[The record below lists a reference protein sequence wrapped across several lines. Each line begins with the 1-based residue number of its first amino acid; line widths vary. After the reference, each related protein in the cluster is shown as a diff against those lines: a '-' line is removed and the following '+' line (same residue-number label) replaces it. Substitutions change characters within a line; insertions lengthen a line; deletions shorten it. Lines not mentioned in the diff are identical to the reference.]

1 MLRLVAVVLLF
12 SIATSPAL
20 AGPVILDTDLGDDI
34 DDTWALC
41 MLLGR
46 PELDVR
52 LVTTAA
58 GDAPAK
64 TRLIAKML
72 ERLGR
77 TDIPLGTGLSSKT
90 GNLNQA
96 KWLGDY
102 ALADYRG
109 TVHEDGVGAMIDAIR
124 ASDETV
130 TLLVLGPQMNLKAA
144 LDRAPDI
151 AQKAR
156 VVAMAGSVHIGYNGK
171 EGRQP
176 EWNVVCDVPAAK
188 AVFAAPWDIT
198 IAPLDL
204 CGTLILSG
212 EPYRRVAESK
222 SPRAQVVM
230 ENYAAWTNRA
240 QHPIDASS
248 VLFDTAAVY
257 LAMDEALCEMETVK
271 LIVDDKGNTVPD
283 ENGRPVH
290 CGLRWKDR
298 DAFEEILVG
307 ALVSDER

>member
-1 MLRLVAVVLLF
+1 MLRSFVCCLIVL
-12 SIATSPAL
+12 IAPCAL
-20 AGPVILDTDLGDDI
+20 AGPIILDTDLGDDI

-41 MLLGR
+41 MLLGL
-46 PELDVR
+46 PDADVR
-52 LVTTAA
+52 LITTAA

-72 ERLGR
+72 ERLNR
-77 TDIPLGTGLSSKT
+77 TDIPLGTGIGSKT
-90 GNLNQA
+90 GNMNQA
-96 KWLGDY
+96 QWLGDY
-102 ALADYRG
+102 DLADYTG
-109 TVHEDGVGAMIDAIR
+109 TVHADGVGAMIDVIR
-124 ASDETV
+124 ASSEPV

-144 LDRAPDI
+144 LERAPDI

-188 AVFAAPWDIT
+188 AVFAAPWEIT

-204 CGTLILSG
+204 CGTLTLSG
-212 EPYRRVAESK
+212 EQYRRVAEST

-230 ENYAAWTNRA
+230 ENYAIWANRGSYA
-240 QHPIDASS
+240 ADASS

-257 LAMDEALCEMETVK
+257 LVLDDALCEMETIN
-271 LIVDDKGNTVPD
+271 LIVDDQGNTVPD
-283 ENGRPVH
+283 ENGRPVR

-298 DAFEEILVG
+298 TAFDELLIN
-307 ALVSDER
+307 ALTAK

>member
-1 MLRLVAVVLLF
+1 MLRFFVCLFMTLL
-12 SIATSPAL
+12 TPCAL

-41 MLLGR
+41 MLLGL
-46 PELDVR
+46 PDMDVR
-52 LVTTAA
+52 LITTAA
-58 GDAPAK
+58 GDAPVK

-77 TDIPLGTGLSSKT
+77 TDIPLGTGISSKT
-90 GNLNQA
+90 GNINQA

-102 ALADYRG
+102 DLAAYKG
-109 TVHEDGVGAMIDAIR
+109 TVHTDGVAAMIDVIH
-124 ASDETV
+124 ASTEPV
-130 TLLVLGPQMNLKAA
+130 TIIVLGPQMNLKAA

-156 VVAMAGSVHIGYNGK
+156 VVAMAGSVHIGYEGK

-176 EWNVVCDVPAAK
+176 EWNVFCDVPAAK
-188 AVFAAPWDIT
+188 AVFAAPWEIT

-204 CGTLILSG
+204 CGTLTIAG
-212 EPYRRVAESK
+212 ERYRRVADSK

-230 ENYAAWTNRA
+230 ENYAVWTNRGNYA
-240 QHPIDASS
+240 VDASS
-248 VLFDTAAVY
+248 VLFDTAAIY
-257 LAMDEALCEMETVK
+257 LATGDVLCEMETIT
-271 LIVDDKGNTVPD
+271 LSVDDKGNTVPD
-283 ENGRPVH
+283 EHGRPVR

-298 DAFEEILVG
+298 DAFEGILIN
-307 ALVSDER
+307 ALTMK